1 MGIMLHDGGVEVSLE
16 DLRQNEVRIPE
27 PSKRHQPISHTVFR
41 DIVLTE
47 VANRGLVVKDEVL
60 GLDKDGARYFGFVT
74 LEPDSIPAR
83 SGIGLGQEDWSL
95 CLGMRN
101 SWDQSFRATLAAGE
115 HVFVCDNLSISG
127 EVVVGHKNTAGA
139 LSKLPGRVF
148 GGLAEILDTVESTQR
163 RIELFQ
169 RTAIDENFVD
179 GALMSMLRDKAMPG
193 SKFQSI
199 LDEYENPTYEEH
211 GRGTA
216 WTLFNAV
223 TEVLKGTA
231 PQTLIKRTSALH
243 QTLEAQI
250 LGAVSA

>member
-1 MGIMLHDGGVEVSLE
+1 MGIMLHDGGVEVTLE

-27 PSKRHQPISHTVFR
+27 PSKRHQPISHTTFR
-41 DIVLTE
+41 DIVLNE

-60 GLDKDGARYFGFVT
+60 GLDKNGARYFGFVT

-115 HVFVCDNLSISG
+115 HVFICDNLSISG

-148 GGLAEILDTVESTQR
+148 GGLHSILETVENTQR

-169 RTAIDENFVD
+169 TTAIDDHFVD
-179 GALMSMLRDKAMPG
+179 SALMGMLRDKALPG
-193 SKFQSI
+193 SKFQAI
-199 LDEYENPTYEEH
+199 LDEYAEPSHEEH

-223 TEVLKGTA
+223 TEVLKGTP

-243 QTLEAQI
+243 RVLEDQI
-250 LGAVSA
+250 HGALAV